1 MRELLRILRVP
12 VRTAE
17 LQVHF
22 LEVLALSHYISRTS
36 PLYLPYIS
44 LISPLHL
51 PCISLEVLAALA
63 EWNQG
68 LDLPNGAERV
78 RTTLRLAWARRL
90 PQLQPLTFNPNPS
103 P

>member
-1 MRELLRILRVP
+1 MRR
-12 VRTAE
+12 AE

-22 LEVLALSHYISRTS
+22 
-36 PLYLPYIS
+36 
-44 LISPLHL
+44 
-51 PCISLEVLAALA
+51 LEVLAALA

-90 PQLQPLTFNPNPS
+90 PKLQPLTSNPNPS

>member
-1 MRELLRILRVP
+1 MRKRRTTEYSSRDVFLRHALR
-12 VRTAE
+12 
-17 LQVHF
+17 
-22 LEVLALSHYISRTS
+22 LAKQRALKLCRRF
-36 PLYLPYIS
+36 
-44 LISPLHL
+44 
-51 PCISLEVLAALA
+51 LEVLAALA

-90 PQLQPLTFNPNPS
+90 PKLQPLTSNPNPS

>member
-1 MRELLRILRVP
+1 MRR
-12 VRTAE
+12 AE

-22 LEVLALSHYISRTS
+22 
-36 PLYLPYIS
+36 
-44 LISPLHL
+44 
-51 PCISLEVLAALA
+51 LEVLAALA

-90 PQLQPLTFNPNPS
+90 PKLQPLTSHPNANP
-103 P
+103 